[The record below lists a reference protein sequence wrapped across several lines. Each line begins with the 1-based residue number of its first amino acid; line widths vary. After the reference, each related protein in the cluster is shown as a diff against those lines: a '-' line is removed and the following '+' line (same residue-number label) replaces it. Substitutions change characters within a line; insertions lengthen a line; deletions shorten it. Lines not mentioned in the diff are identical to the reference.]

1 LPINQPSASRLQH
14 FVPGW
19 LRDLLLLWTLALA
32 LSAGVVAAG
41 QRWPEPIPPDSRW
54 LGLLVLGLPLLMGL
68 ALLSRWSLPATPLH
82 PDRGE
87 SGD

>member
-1 LPINQPSASRLQH
+1 MPINQPSASWPEL
-14 FVPGW
+14 FAPGW
-19 LRDLLLLWTLALA
+19 RRDLLLLWSLALA
-32 LSAGVVAAG
+32 LSAAVVAAG

-68 ALLSRWSLPATPLH
+68 ALVSRWSLPVTPLH